1 MYLVDITVFIDWF
14 INLMASGITN
24 TFNFFDSLTFH
35 GISLLDFCLALIL
48 IPAGVEIF
56 IAISKVSS
64 GAADLAYRGGKA
76 AKDFKKSF
84 DDIDQ
89 I

>member
-1 MYLVDITVFIDWF
+1 MFLVDITIFVDWF
-14 INLMASGITN
+14 ITLMGNGINN
-24 TFNFFDSLTFH
+24 TFTFLDSLTFH
-35 GISLLDFCLALIL
+35 GVSLLDFCLALIL

-64 GAADLAYRGGKA
+64 GAADLAYRGGKS
-76 AKDFKKSF
+76 AKDLKKSF